1 MNFNVFKF
9 PISKLQSFQSRS
21 PLSRPFS
28 RTLLAFIGTGA
39 FLYQFTIGKT
49 TNTGPLPFEN
59 DLFKT
64 SLRHSP
70 ILAKL
75 NPHNHVLQSDK
86 QVIQI
91 RRSDVPVIHNENT
104 GVLTKVIHG
113 VFHGYAFLPQ
123 RLLLTYFHPP
133 DMSSDVSEKTRIEK
147 GRQLQS
153 SSSFTLD
160 VNGSSSTGTGSILDQ
175 PETSIPQGGEEIWDL
190 HPVKDVSSLKIGT
203 SLLAHF
209 WVVENG
215 APSSITFL
223 FGDPSASSKLA
234 GLFRVSVDEGPG
246 RNSDKIE
253 ISITTVMYNPN
264 EDKKAFSSL
273 MWALHIVYSRLLL
286 QNATMWVD

>member
-1 MNFNVFKF
+1 M
-9 PISKLQSFQSRS
+9 
-21 PLSRPFS
+21 
-28 RTLLAFIGTGA
+28 GTGA
-39 FLYQFTIGKT
+39 CLYQFTIGKT
-49 TNTGPLPFEN
+49 TNTGPAPFEN

-75 NPHNHVLQSDK
+75 NLHHHVLQSDK

-91 RRSDVPVIHNENT
+91 RRSDIPIINNENIS
-104 GVLTKVIHG
+104 VLTKVIHG

-133 DMSSDVSEKTRIEK
+133 DVSSDVSEKTRIEK
-147 GRQLQS
+147 GQQLQTS
-153 SSSFTLD
+153 RSFALD
-160 VNGSSSTGTGSILDQ
+160 VNGSSSTGIATGSILDQ

-190 HPVKDVSSLKIGT
+190 LPVKDVSSLKIGT

-209 WVVENG
+209 WVVGND

-234 GLFRVSVDEGPG
+234 GLFRISVDDEGPG

-253 ISITTVMYNPN
+253 ISVTTVMYNPK
-264 EDKKAFSSL
+264 EDKKAFSSF
-273 MWALHIVYSRLLL
+273 MWALHIVYTRLLL
-286 QNATMWVD
+286 QNATMWVC